1 MGDRIM
7 TARTL
12 VADKQYYG
20 LEATRLLQ
28 AATRVLLRVAG
39 MPPERARVSARH
51 LQQDFAVNTM
61 QGQVLVREFVEG
73 GLLQRHGHQDDF
85 QLTPR
90 FLEVASA
97 RVVEPMTRAKAK
109 QIVAVAC
116 KTALR
121 INADWTRNPV
131 MVDALAVSGSYMSRS
146 DKLSDLMLGIVVK
159 KRPAQSRFSFWRK
172 MNTSDGAIQI
182 QNEFRELSSFVNA
195 YIAIDTQGL
204 VRPFSIV
211 FRGDGQD

>member
-1 MGDRIM
+1 M

-28 AATRVLLRVAG
+28 AASRIINRVAG
-39 MPPERARVSARH
+39 MPPDRARVSARH
-51 LQQDFAVNTM
+51 LQQDLAVNTI

-73 GLLQRHGHQDDF
+73 GLLQRHAHQNDF

-97 RVVEPMTRAKAK
+97 RVVEPMTRAKAR
-109 QIVAVAC
+109 QIVTVAC
-116 KTALR
+116 KTAQR

-211 FRGDGQD
+211 FRGEPQD

>member
-1 MGDRIM
+1 M

-28 AATRVLLRVAG
+28 AASRVINRVAG
-39 MPPERARVSARH
+39 MPPDRARVSARH
-51 LQQDFAVNTM
+51 LQQDFAVDTM

-73 GLLQRHGHQDDF
+73 GLLQRHAHQGDF

-97 RVVEPMTRAKAK
+97 RVVEPMTRAKAR
-109 QIVAVAC
+109 QIVTVAC
-116 KTALR
+116 KTAQR

-131 MVDALAVSGSYMSRS
+131 MVEALAVSGSYMSRS

-172 MNTSDGAIQI
+172 MNTSDGAVQI
-182 QNEFRELSSFVNA
+182 QHEFRELSSFVNA

-211 FRGDGQD
+211 FRGDPQD